1 MNLRRLLALPP
12 ADPDLPG
19 AGWLFLCSLSLFLVA
34 QGVLASLAGFS
45 GGTRPPVPVQ
55 VRLFC
60 GVWFAAA
67 LPILLGGFRA
77 KGGTLSLGLGPG
89 KLNLRALLGGAAVF
103 FAGLLLWFPLF
114 TAYFQVLQALGVP
127 RTPQPVYQWIAKN
140 LAGSHP
146 DFLLLFLV
154 IFVLPFFEELAFRGL
169 IQSWLRSLL
178 PRGLAVVLTALLFGL
193 AHEPWIMKF
202 PVFLLGLFFGYARER
217 TGSLWASWTAHVL
230 HNGLAVA
237 FVPYLIHFYS
247 RG

>member
-12 ADPDLPG
+12 ADPVLPG
-19 AGWLFLCSLSLFLVA
+19 AGWLFLCALSLFLTA
-34 QGVLASLAGFS
+34 QGALASLAGFS
-45 GGTRPPVPVQ
+45 GGARPPVPVQ

-67 LPILLGGFRA
+67 LPILAGGFLA

-103 FAGLLLWFPLF
+103 FAGLFFWFPLF
-114 TAYFQVLQALGVP
+114 LVYFQVLQVLDVP

-146 DFLLLFLV
+146 DLLLLFLV
-154 IFVLPFFEELAFRGL
+154 VFVLPFFEELAFRGL

-178 PRGLAVVLTALLFGL
+178 PRWAAVVLTALLFGL

-237 FVPYLIHFYS
+237 FVSYLIRFYN
-247 RG
+247 